1 MKDIQKIQ
9 VENSQRPVEI
19 LGPVQ
24 ETNVGLP
31 MVSQLTDPHRGGH
44 VKGRQALTGSL
55 TLPTETRDPALGKD
69 KEATTSSQET
79 EPDTQGHAKDS
90 RPPVGSL
97 TLPTETR
104 DPVLGKDKE
113 AATSSQETEPDTQGH
128 AKDSRPPVGS
138 LTLPI

>member
-19 LGPVQ
+19 LGPGQ

-31 MVSQLTDPHRGGH
+31 MVSQLTDPHSWGH
-44 VKGRQALTGSL
+44 VKGRQALTGTL
-55 TLPTETRDPALGKD
+55 TLPTETRNPA
-69 KEATTSSQET
+69 
-79 EPDTQGHAKDS
+79 
-90 RPPVGSL
+90 
-97 TLPTETR
+97 
-104 DPVLGKDKE
+104 LGKDKE

-138 LTLPI
+138 LTLPMETQISAP